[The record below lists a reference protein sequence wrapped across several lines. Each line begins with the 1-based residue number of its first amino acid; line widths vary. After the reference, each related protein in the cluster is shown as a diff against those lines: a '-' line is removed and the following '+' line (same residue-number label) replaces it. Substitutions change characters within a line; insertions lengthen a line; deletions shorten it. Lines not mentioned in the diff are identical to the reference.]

1 MMFSEKL
8 EALKQDILFRQIR
21 DRQGTIMPN
30 ISFDGAEYVNFASND
45 YLGLAS
51 AAALKDAAEHA
62 IAEFGFGAGAS
73 RLLAGGTEIHST
85 LEKAVA
91 AFKGTERAL
100 LFGSGYIANISA
112 LPSIAGEG
120 TVIFSDELNHAS
132 LIDAC
137 RLSRARKTIY
147 THCDT
152 AHLGMLM
159 QAAKSNRKIV
169 VTDSIFSMD
178 GDIAPLL
185 EITTLCKDHDALLYL
200 DDAHATGVLGNG
212 RGALA
217 HFGIR
222 PEPWIIQMGT
232 FSKALGSYGA
242 FIAAEKDIIEW
253 LVNTARGLIY
263 STALPACVAAA
274 SLKALQLVQSE
285 PTLISRLWQN
295 RERLFKGIQSLGL
308 DTLRSETPIIPI
320 VVGDVKKTMD
330 VSGALQKLRVY
341 CPAIRPPT
349 VKQPRI
355 RVTVTAAHSDEDIAA
370 LLGALEESLL

>member
-1 MMFSEKL
+1 MFSEKL
-8 EALKQDILFRQIR
+8 KALKQDILFRQIN

-30 ISFDGAEYVNFASND
+30 ISFDSAEYVNFASND

-51 AAALKDAAEHA
+51 AAALRDAAEHA

-73 RLLAGGTEIHST
+73 RLLAGGTQIHST

-91 AFKGTERAL
+91 AFKGTETAL
-100 LFGSGYIANISA
+100 VFGSGYIANISA

-120 TVIFSDELNHAS
+120 AVIFSDELNHAS

-137 RLSRARKTIY
+137 RLSRARKAIY

-152 AHLGMLM
+152 AHLSMLM
-159 QAAKSNRKIV
+159 QAAKSDKKIV

-185 EITTLCKDHDALLYL
+185 EITALCKDHGALLYL

-242 FIAAEKDIIEW
+242 FIAAEKDLIEW
-253 LVNTARGLIY
+253 LVNTARGFIY

-295 RERLFKGIQSLGL
+295 RERLFKGIHSLGL
-308 DTLRSETPIIPI
+308 NTMLSETPIIPI

-330 VSGALQKLRVY
+330 ISSALRQRRVY

-355 RVTVTAAHSDEDIAA
+355 RVTVTAAHSDEDIAL

>member
-1 MMFSEKL
+1 MIFSEKL
-8 EALKQDILFRQIR
+8 KALEKDILLRQIK
-21 DRQGTIMPN
+21 DREAALLPDI
-30 ISFDGAEYVNFASND
+30 IIDGAGYINFASND
-45 YLGLAS
+45 YLGLACAGS
-51 AAALKDAAEHA
+51 LADAAVHA
-62 IAEFGFGAGAS
+62 ISEFGFGAGAS
-73 RLLAGGTEIHST
+73 RLLAGGTQIHST

-91 AFKGTERAL
+91 AFKETETAL
-100 LFGSGYIANISA
+100 VFNSGYIANISA

-120 TVIFSDELNHAS
+120 DVIFSDELNHAS

-137 RLSRARKTIY
+137 RLSRAQKVIY
-147 THCDT
+147 RHRDT
-152 AHLGMLM
+152 AHLSMLM
-159 QAAKSNRKIV
+159 QTAKGDKQIV

-178 GDIAPLL
+178 GDIAPLR
-185 EITTLCKDHDALLYL
+185 EITALCKDHGALLYL

-242 FIAAEKDIIEW
+242 FIAAEKDIIDW
-253 LVNTARGLIY
+253 LVNTARGFIY

-274 SLKALQLVQSE
+274 SLKALQLLQSE

-295 RERLFKGIQSLGL
+295 RERLFKGLHALGL
-308 DTLRSETPIIPI
+308 DTLCSETPIIPI

-330 VSGALQKLRVY
+330 ISGALQKRRVY

-349 VKQPRI
+349 VNQPRI
-355 RVTVTAAHSDEDIAA
+355 RVTVTAAHSEEHIAV
-370 LLGALEESLL
+370 LLGALEKVL

>member
-1 MMFSEKL
+1 MFSEKL
-8 EALKQDILFRQIR
+8 KALEKDVLLRQIK
-21 DRQGTIMPN
+21 DREAAMMPN
-30 ISFDGAEYVNFASND
+30 ISIDGAGYINFASND
-45 YLGLAS
+45 YLGLACAAS
-51 AAALKDAAEHA
+51 LRAAAAHA

-73 RLLAGGTEIHST
+73 RLLAGGTQIHNT

-91 AFKGTERAL
+91 AFKETEAAL
-100 LFGSGYIANISA
+100 VFNSGYIANISA

-120 TVIFSDELNHAS
+120 DVIFSDELNHAS

-137 RLSRARKTIY
+137 RLSRAQKAIY
-147 THCDT
+147 RHRDT
-152 AHLGMLM
+152 AHLSMLM
-159 QAAKSNRKIV
+159 QTAKGDKKIV

-178 GDIAPLL
+178 GDIAPLR
-185 EITTLCKDHDALLYL
+185 EITALCKEHGALLYM

-242 FIAAEKDIIEW
+242 FIAAEKDIIDW

-274 SLKALQLVQSE
+274 SLEALQLVQSG
-285 PTLISRLWQN
+285 PALISRLWQN
-295 RERLFKGIQSLGL
+295 REMLFKGLQSLGL
-308 DTLRSETPIIPI
+308 NTLCSETPIIPI

-330 VSGALQKLRVY
+330 ISGALQKHRVY

-349 VKQPRI
+349 VNQPRI
-355 RVTVTAAHSDEDIAA
+355 RATVTAAHSEEDIAA
-370 LLGALEESLL
+370 LLGALEKVL

>member
-1 MMFSEKL
+1 ML
-8 EALKQDILFRQIR
+8 LRQIK
-21 DRQGTIMPN
+21 DREAAIMPN
-30 ISFDGAEYVNFASND
+30 MVLDGSVYVNFSSND
-45 YLGLAS
+45 YLGLSCAVS
-51 AAALKDAAEHA
+51 LGDAAAHA

-73 RLLAGGTEIHST
+73 RLLAGGTQIHGT

-91 AFKGTERAL
+91 AFKQTESAL
-100 LFGSGYIANISA
+100 VFGSGYLANISA

-120 TVIFSDELNHAS
+120 DVIFSDELNHAS

-137 RLSRARKTIY
+137 RLSRAQKEIY
-147 THCDT
+147 RHCDT
-152 AHLGMLM
+152 AHLSALM
-159 QAAKSNRKIV
+159 QAARGGRKIV

-178 GDIAPLL
+178 GDIAPLP
-185 EITTLCKDHDALLYL
+185 EITALCKDHGALLYI

-217 HFGIR
+217 HFAIR

-242 FIAAEKDIIEW
+242 FIAAEKDIIDW
-253 LVNTARGLIY
+253 LVNTGRGLIF

-274 SLKALQLVQSE
+274 SLKALELVQSE
-285 PTLISRLWQN
+285 PILISRLWLN
-295 RERLFKGIQSLGL
+295 RDRLFKGLHSLGL
-308 DTLRSETPIIPI
+308 NTLCSETPIIPI

-330 VSGALQKLRVY
+330 ISSALKKSRVY

-349 VKQPRI
+349 VNQPRL
-355 RVTVTAAHSDEDIAA
+355 RATVTAAHSEEDIAV
-370 LLGALEESLL
+370 LLGALKEVL